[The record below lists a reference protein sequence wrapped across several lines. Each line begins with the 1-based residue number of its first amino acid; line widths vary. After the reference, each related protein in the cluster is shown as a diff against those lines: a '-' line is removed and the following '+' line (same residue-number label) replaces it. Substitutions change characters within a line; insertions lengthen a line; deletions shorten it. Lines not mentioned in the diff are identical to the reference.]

1 MAGVDYTARALKESF
16 MLGYNEE
23 GLPVNVVQGLNQVG
37 NGLLAIAKSLDAV
50 AEAITNLD
58 EVDHDAI
65 IKGITDVKKKQEKI
79 GDAMGLREFYPHGF

>member
-37 NGLLAIAKSLDAV
+37 NGLFAIAKSIDAV
-50 AEAITNLD
+50 AEAITRLD
-58 EVDHDAI
+58 DLDRDAI
-65 IKGITDVKKKQEKI
+65 VKGIMDVNKEGKAE
-79 GDAMGLREFYPHGF
+79 DAMGLREFNPHGF